1 MLGQKLWNWFLNTL
15 FSNKSIGRY
24 GLIGITGVTLDFA
37 IFVLLISLKVI
48 PLVATMIGTLA
59 GILNNYFLNAKYN
72 FKVGLNTL
80 IGIRFVGVGL
90 TGLLISSALFKQL
103 TDTGIDPLF
112 GKLVVIPF
120 VVIVQFLVNK
130 YWTFATSRQ

>member
-1 MLGQKLWNWFLNTL
+1 MLGQKLWKWFLNTL

-48 PLVATMIGTLA
+48 PLVATIIGTLA

-103 TDTGIDPLF
+103 TDTGIEPLF

-130 YWTFATSRQ
+130 YWTFATSRP